1 MYVNNPLYK
10 DRGPTTSKS
19 GETITIMTQTCKMIK
34 NSISNIYIMTSAR
47 EGYDPPVWK
56 KRAQVKG
63 LKESRITITG
73 DEDQGLVSSEVIWT
87 SPVI

>member
-1 MYVNNPLYK
+1 
-10 DRGPTTSKS
+10 
-19 GETITIMTQTCKMIK
+19 
-34 NSISNIYIMTSAR
+34 MTSAR